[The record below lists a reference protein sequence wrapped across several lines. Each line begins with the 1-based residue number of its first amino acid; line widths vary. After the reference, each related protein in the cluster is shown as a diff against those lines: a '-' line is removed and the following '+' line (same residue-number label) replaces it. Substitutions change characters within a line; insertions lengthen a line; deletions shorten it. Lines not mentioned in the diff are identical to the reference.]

1 MQVLGFVEDEQIFS
15 TLSFMNSKL
24 RNSLNE
30 HLHII
35 VGMYSQSFYILN
47 TFPYDKCFDHWK
59 EQKPKR
65 SLN

>member
-1 MQVLGFVEDEQIFS
+1 MQVLGFVEDEQVFS
-15 TLSFMNSKL
+15 TLSFMKL
-24 RNSLNE
+24 GLKNCLNE

-35 VGMYSQSFYILN
+35 VGMYSQTSYILN

-59 EQKPKR
+59 EQKLKQ